1 MVHIEAKYF
10 AHGRL
15 DLLDARVAELKDL
28 LTVLADQVVVLLVRV
43 RLLKAG
49 QVLAE
54 LMTGDQL
61 RFQQQVNGIIQG
73 GATDAKPFILH
84 ADKKRFD
91 IEVFVH
97 RVDLLQDSEA
107 LRGFSMPLGFEKSG
121 EYLADFVD
129 VGCAHEVGGIKPRRY
144 GRR

>member
-15 DLLDARVAELKDL
+15 DLLDTRVAELKDL